1 MSELGFTAAEMM
13 TVAAARRLKN
23 GAVCFVGIG
32 LPSTA
37 ANLARLTHAPD
48 VVLIYESGPIGAKPD
63 VLPLSIGDGNL
74 AATADTV
81 VSTPEIFRYWLQGG
95 RIDVGFLGAA
105 QIDRF
110 ANINTTVIGPY
121 DKPKVRLPGAGGAS
135 EIADLAGEVLIILR
149 HNARAF
155 VERLDF
161 VTSAGFLDGGDAR
174 ARAGLTGRGPTAVI
188 TDLCILEPDP
198 ASKELTVTQDS
209 SGRDARADRRGH
221 GVADPLRRRR
231 GDDRAAERGGARGAA
246 GPAGAHAAR
255 SRGGGVMAEAFVCD
269 YVRTP
274 IGRFGGALATV
285 RTDDLAAVPLKALMS
300 RHERLDWAALDDVV
314 LGCANQAGEDNRNVA
329 RMALL
334 LAGLPKE
341 VPGIDGEPAV
351 RLGHGCAADR
361 GPGDQGRR
369 GGADGRGRHREH
381 VAGAVRHAQ
390 GREPLLAPRRD
401 PRHHDRLAL
410 HQSVAAGAVR
420 RRIRCRRRARTS
432 PRSSR

>member
-1 MSELGFTAAEMM
+1 MSDLAFTAAEMM
-13 TVAAARRLKN
+13 TVAAARRLED

-48 VVLIYESGPIGAKPD
+48 IVLIYESGPIGAKPD

-121 DKPKVRLPGAGGAS
+121 DRPKVRLPGAGGAS

-198 ASKELTVTQDS
+198 ASKELTVTSIHPGVTREQVAQATAWPV
-209 SGRDARADRRGH
+209 RFAADAAATEPPGADVLGVLRALQART
-221 GVADPLRRRR
+221 
-231 GDDRAAERGGARGAA
+231 RAAHGEAA
-246 GPAGAHAAR
+246 
-255 SRGGGVMAEAFVCD
+255 
-269 YVRTP
+269 
-274 IGRFGGALATV
+274 
-285 RTDDLAAVPLKALMS
+285 
-300 RHERLDWAALDDVV
+300 
-314 LGCANQAGEDNRNVA
+314 
-329 RMALL
+329 
-334 LAGLPKE
+334 
-341 VPGIDGEPAV
+341 
-351 RLGHGCAADR
+351 
-361 GPGDQGRR
+361 
-369 GGADGRGRHREH
+369 
-381 VAGAVRHAQ
+381 
-390 GREPLLAPRRD
+390 
-401 PRHHDRLAL
+401 
-410 HQSVAAGAVR
+410 
-420 RRIRCRRRARTS
+420 
-432 PRSSR
+432 